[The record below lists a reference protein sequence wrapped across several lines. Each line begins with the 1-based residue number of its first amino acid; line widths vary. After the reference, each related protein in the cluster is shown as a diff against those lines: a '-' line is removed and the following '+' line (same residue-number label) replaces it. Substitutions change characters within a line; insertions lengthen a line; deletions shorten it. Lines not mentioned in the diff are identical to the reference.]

1 MVWFGVFNI
10 VGLVAGI
17 VITSFLVPRFEHAD
31 NSKLARALLWLAVTL
46 SISIVVFGFATSFA
60 LAAGAYLVARL
71 ARRLTEPL
79 YLTWLNKNV
88 EDSSVRATVN
98 SMASQA
104 GAVGEVAGGPAIGV
118 VGTVASL
125 RAALVA
131 TGLLLTPAIA
141 LYARA
146 VRHGGRGEL
155 EEAER
160 RPCEPDP
167 DPRPLRER
175 DFALFWLGWTVS
187 LIGDGFFLVAIAW
200 QVFDLWNSPTALAVV
215 GVAETIPI
223 VAFVLVGGVVA
234 DRFERRRVLI
244 FSSALRGTAV
254 GVLGVLAITGAV
266 ELWHIFV
273 LSAFFGAGQAFQG
286 PAAGAIIPD
295 LVPRHLLVQANSLSQ
310 FVRQAAFAFVGPAV
324 GGFVVHSV
332 GAGTA
337 FLVDAA
343 TFGFAIVTLLLTI
356 PPRIRRLRGTDVH
369 AAGHRRGL
377 RYVRKHVWLWG
388 RSRGRS
394 RRSSSCTARG
404 PCCCRTSSRTT
415 SEATRE
421 TSGRVRGRRQARSSC
436 PRRRPA
442 RPAEATHHV
451 HVRLVADRVH
461 PGRRVRAGRV
471 PWQAMAIAFAGEGC
485 WAGGLI
491 VWVTL
496 MQRVVPTELL
506 GRVKSVD
513 WLLSL
518 GLVPLSFAVTG
529 PLAGWLGVGRCS

>member
-1 MVWFGVFNI
+1 M
-10 VGLVAGI
+10 
-17 VITSFLVPRFEHAD
+17 
-31 NSKLARALLWLAVTL
+31 
-46 SISIVVFGFATSFA
+46 
-60 LAAGAYLVARL
+60 
-71 ARRLTEPL
+71 RRIRIL
-79 YLTWLNKNV
+79 
-88 EDSSVRATVN
+88 
-98 SMASQA
+98 Q
-104 GAVGEVAGGPAIGV
+104 
-118 VGTVASL
+118 
-125 RAALVA
+125 
-131 TGLLLTPAIA
+131 
-141 LYARA
+141 
-146 VRHGGRGEL
+146 
-155 EEAER
+155 
-160 RPCEPDP
+160 
-167 DPRPLRER
+167 PLRER

-234 DRFERRRVLI
+234 DRFERRKVLI
-244 FSSALRGTAV
+244 FSSALRGVAV
-254 GVLGVLAITGAV
+254 GVLGVLAVTDAV

-324 GGFVVHSV
+324 GGFVVHTV

-343 TFGFAIVTLLLTI
+343 TFGFAIVTLLLLH
-356 PPRIRRLRGTDVH
+356 PRPASALSEERTSMRRDI
-369 AAGHRRGL
+369 AEGL

-388 RSRGRS
+388 
-394 RRSSSCTARG
+394 TLAWAFAAIFLVYG
-404 PCCCRTSSRTT
+404 PWTVLLPYLVKNDLGGDAGDLGLVFAAGGLSAILVSLVI
-415 SEATRE
+415 
-421 TSGRVRGRRQARSSC
+421 GQLGL
-436 PRRRPA
+436 PRRHITFMYGLFLIGSIQVA
-442 RPAEATHHV
+442 AYALAE
-451 HVRLVADRVH
+451 
-461 PGRRVRAGRV
+461 V

-529 PLAGWLGVGRCS
+529 PLAGWLGVRPVLVIAGVGACLLTALFYFLPGMRDTETPGHVSRVILSELTETERRDVDLVHPVGPEAADPR